1 MTFCEQLN
9 TYIKQIGCSS
19 KELVNA
25 SGPSTSVISR
35 YRRGDRSPNIRGK
48 QLCQTGSCHCSGKHH
63 ADCFFH
69 GFPPKNYSFFVW
81 DAAHLSF
88 PDCTLI
94 ISGKPDL
101 INVFPLLKDGFY

>member
-1 MTFCEQLN
+1 MHQDATVTVTPIAAC
-9 TYIKQIGCSS
+9 TAPTDS
-19 KELVNA
+19 A
-25 SGPSTSVISR
+25 TTAAAAAAAAA
-35 YRRGDRSPNIRGK
+35 
-48 QLCQTGSCHCSGKHH
+48 CQTGSCHCSGKHH

>member
-1 MTFCEQLN
+1 MF
-9 TYIKQIGCSS
+9 SS
-19 KELVNA
+19 LFSKVFSPVEASLVAADVA
-25 SGPSTSVISR
+25 SEEAASLDAAALEDAALP
-35 YRRGDRSPNIRGK
+35 
-48 QLCQTGSCHCSGKHH
+48 Q
-63 ADCFFH
+63 
-69 GFPPKNYSFFVW
+69 PKNYCFFVW